1 MNKFTSVTISAGSVY
16 KFFIHMELDYNAIGS
31 SALTKPE
38 LILISKYITYCPTE
52 SQIASLTDVVLDNRR
67 S

>member
-1 MNKFTSVTISAGSVY
+1 
-16 KFFIHMELDYNAIGS
+16 MELDYNAIGS

-52 SQIASLTDVVLDNRR
+52 SQIASLTDVVLANRR